1 MNKALWRGLTGV
13 LAVLLA
19 LVLGTTVIAN
29 VNATTVNK
37 LFGTSNY
44 RTVQLKEEDI
54 DSYYFKSEFE
64 SVADLYAEKV
74 KVATQISAEGSVL
87 LKNEKEALPIDKD
100 GEKVTLWGLNT
111 TVPQMGGQ
119 IGSQA
124 TVGADT
130 TQIKYDFITAMQE
143 EGFDLNQT
151 MMDFYNSDTVASYKR
166 RDGFGGSLSNSFG
179 TMYTNPTQYGVG
191 EAPASVYTES
201 VLASADDTV
210 AVAVIT
216 RASSEAADYHPD
228 MQPKAG
234 GAEQDHFANGPL
246 ALSDFEKQMLTL
258 AKEHSTR
265 LIVLINS
272 DSAMM
277 IEDLKDEASEYAA
290 DAILWVGAP
299 GVNGFRGVAD
309 VISGETN
316 PSGGLASTYAVDSR
330 MSPAMQNFGV
340 YTYTNNSNDGEASG
354 SIPQLTTTNKSDWYV
369 AETEGI
375 YVGYKYYETRYAD
388 AVNGR
393 GNAASAA
400 GSSREGENWDYAYEV
415 SYPFGYGLSYT
426 TFSYT
431 LDSVSFRPGTVGTAS
446 VTVKNEGSVAG
457 KTPVQLYVQVPY
469 TEGGLEKAAIQ
480 LAGFTKTDILEP
492 NEEKTYEVEVDPSM
506 FASYDEN
513 EGDGAWVLDAGDY
526 YFAVGNGVHAAL
538 NNILSVQGIDEA
550 ELVKTAD
557 EAISEEAVKTVS
569 LQNRDTESYSKNVKN
584 ALQNMDLETFGFDMS
599 DYYFTRSDWTVGWKT
614 LDSLTPTQEM
624 MKGLTNSLYTFS
636 ENENNGTAVEWEQDN
651 GLSIANMLIIEDG
664 KKTGV
669 VGLDDPRWIDLVEQ
683 LELEDAMTYLANWDA
698 DENRVLPDVGMGVD
712 MVKQDGPIGIVQDQV
727 AGYATK
733 WNESNSGEATYV
745 SPDSEYANYSMASM
759 PTEPVVASTF
769 NQELVKR
776 EGELLGEDSLW
787 ANVNAYHAPG
797 LNLQRVPYNGRNH
810 EYYSEDSVLTNIM
823 GNVVCAGALEK
834 GCMMGPKHYS
844 FNHQESNRSGMSTF
858 ITEQAARENELR
870 CFQGC
875 LSNNTARG
883 LMTGFNRAGTEFSGA
898 HDGLMN
904 QILRTEWGY
913 TGWVITDMVNGADY
927 MNWRDTIAFGGG
939 GCVSKT
945 SYQGSEIGDPT
956 DAGNM
961 ALIEADQYFQAMA
974 QETIKYFLYN
984 IADSNYMNYI
994 TTNTTFEYVMTW
1006 WQVMLIA
1013 ADVVIGLLT
1022 IGGAAM
1028 YVVSS
1033 VKKKEA

>member
-340 YTYTNNSNDGEASG
+340 
-354 SIPQLTTTNKSDWYV
+354 
-369 AETEGI
+369 
-375 YVGYKYYETRYAD
+375 
-388 AVNGR
+388 
-393 GNAASAA
+393 
-400 GSSREGENWDYAYEV
+400 
-415 SYPFGYGLSYT
+415 
-426 TFSYT
+426 
-431 LDSVSFRPGTVGTAS
+431 
-446 VTVKNEGSVAG
+446 
-457 KTPVQLYVQVPY
+457 
-469 TEGGLEKAAIQ
+469 
-480 LAGFTKTDILEP
+480 
-492 NEEKTYEVEVDPSM
+492 
-506 FASYDEN
+506 
-513 EGDGAWVLDAGDY
+513 
-526 YFAVGNGVHAAL
+526 
-538 NNILSVQGIDEA
+538 
-550 ELVKTAD
+550 
-557 EAISEEAVKTVS
+557 
-569 LQNRDTESYSKNVKN
+569 
-584 ALQNMDLETFGFDMS
+584 
-599 DYYFTRSDWTVGWKT
+599 
-614 LDSLTPTQEM
+614 
-624 MKGLTNSLYTFS
+624 
-636 ENENNGTAVEWEQDN
+636 
-651 GLSIANMLIIEDG
+651 
-664 KKTGV
+664 
-669 VGLDDPRWIDLVEQ
+669 
-683 LELEDAMTYLANWDA
+683 
-698 DENRVLPDVGMGVD
+698 
-712 MVKQDGPIGIVQDQV
+712 
-727 AGYATK
+727 
-733 WNESNSGEATYV
+733 
-745 SPDSEYANYSMASM
+745 
-759 PTEPVVASTF
+759 
-769 NQELVKR
+769 
-776 EGELLGEDSLW
+776 
-787 ANVNAYHAPG
+787 
-797 LNLQRVPYNGRNH
+797 
-810 EYYSEDSVLTNIM
+810 
-823 GNVVCAGALEK
+823 
-834 GCMMGPKHYS
+834 
-844 FNHQESNRSGMSTF
+844 
-858 ITEQAARENELR
+858 
-870 CFQGC
+870 
-875 LSNNTARG
+875 
-883 LMTGFNRAGTEFSGA
+883 
-898 HDGLMN
+898 
-904 QILRTEWGY
+904 
-913 TGWVITDMVNGADY
+913 
-927 MNWRDTIAFGGG
+927 
-939 GCVSKT
+939 
-945 SYQGSEIGDPT
+945 
-956 DAGNM
+956 
-961 ALIEADQYFQAMA
+961 
-974 QETIKYFLYN
+974 
-984 IADSNYMNYI
+984 
-994 TTNTTFEYVMTW
+994 
-1006 WQVMLIA
+1006 
-1013 ADVVIGLLT
+1013 
-1022 IGGAAM
+1022 
-1028 YVVSS
+1028 
-1033 VKKKEA
+1033 